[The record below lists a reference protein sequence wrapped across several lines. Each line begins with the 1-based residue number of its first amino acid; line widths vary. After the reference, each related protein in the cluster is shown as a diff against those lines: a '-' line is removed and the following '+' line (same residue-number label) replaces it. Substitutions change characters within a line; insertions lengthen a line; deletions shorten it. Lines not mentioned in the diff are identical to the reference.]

1 MFRHFFNEKVFIPVL
16 LKNMLYLQDMKNL
29 YLIDGHSLIFRMY
42 YAFLRRPMIN
52 SKGEDTSILFGFT
65 KYLLELIA
73 REQPT
78 HLAVMFDPPAKT
90 FRHELYPEYKATR
103 TATPELVKAAL
114 EPLTEIVRAL
124 DIPVLMKPGFEAD
137 DVIGTLAR
145 RFAAP
150 DCDVFMVTPDKDL
163 GQIVDDHVYQYKP
176 GKGGGE
182 NEIVSKEA
190 ICSQYGIDDP
200 MQIVD
205 ILAIWG
211 DAADNVKGVDG
222 VGEVGARKLVA
233 KYGSVEGIE
242 AHLDELPPRQQ
253 EAFRA
258 ALPHLGLSKTLVTIK
273 TDVDIDADESS
284 LQLGQP
290 DEGRVAEL
298 FNHYEFNSLRGLVP
312 KLAPIPEKKRETLRC
327 TEIPSGQLLEEARR
341 SGRVAV
347 RMGESVLLACGD
359 RYCSL
364 PLAQALPL
372 LSDPAVDKCGFGLKH
387 TALKGNLYDVEIMHY
402 LLNPE
407 RSHKLDTLAAHYL
420 DAELSEAAQDG
431 QMMLFD
437 FEDRA
442 AARECVAAG
451 LLEPFL
457 RQELQE
463 QGLWELYTRIEMPLI
478 GILARMEADGVRID
492 TAQLA
497 AYSRVLSKELV
508 QIEQEARDLAGEP
521 ALNLSSP
528 RQIGVVLYEKLG
540 LNPRAKKNQRD
551 NYPTDEETLAEMA
564 DRHPIIGKILEF
576 RAVKKLLS
584 TYIDPLPSL
593 VSPVDG
599 KVHTTYTQALTATG
613 RLSSVKPNLQN
624 IPIRTERGMK
634 IREAFVPSD
643 PDGWIVSADYSQI
656 ELRLMAHLSG
666 DEHLVAGFAHGADVH
681 RATAA
686 RIFHVDPD
694 AVTAEQRRHA
704 KVANFGIIYGISAF
718 GLSQRMGISRTE
730 ARDFIAEYFKS
741 YPGVKDYMDRVVAQ
755 AREKGYVETLFG
767 RKRFL
772 PDINSKNAVA
782 RGLAERNAI
791 NAPIQGGAADII
803 KLAMIAVS
811 RRLDA
816 EGLRSRMVLQ
826 VHDELVFDVT
836 ADERDR
842 IVDLVKQEM
851 ENVCTLSVPLLTECN
866 YGKNWREAH

>member
-1 MFRHFFNEKVFIPVL
+1 
-16 LKNMLYLQDMKNL
+16 MKNL
-29 YLIDGHSLIFRMY
+29 YLIDGHALIFRMY

-124 DIPVLMKPGFEAD
+124 NIPVLMKPGFEAD

-145 RFAAP
+145 RFSSP
-150 DCDVFMVTPDKDL
+150 GCDVYMVTPDKDL
-163 GQIVDDHVYQYKP
+163 GQIVDDHVFQYKP
-176 GKGGGE
+176 GKSGGD
-182 NEIVSKEA
+182 NEILSKEA

-200 MQIVD
+200 LQIID

-211 DAADNVKGVDG
+211 DAADNVKGVAG

-233 KYGSVEGIE
+233 QYGSLEGIE
-242 AHLDELPPRQQ
+242 AHLDELTPRLQA
-253 EAFRA
+253 AFRE
-258 ALPHLGLSKTLVTIK
+258 ALPHLPLSKLLVTVK
-273 TDVDIDADESS
+273 TDVDIETDEAQ

-290 DEGRVAEL
+290 DENRVAEL
-298 FNHYEFNSLRGLVP
+298 FKRYEFNSLRNLVP
-312 KLAPIPEKKRETLRC
+312 TLSPLPEKKRGTLDC
-327 TEIPSGQLLEEARR
+327 SEAAADTLLQEARR

-347 RMGESVLLACGD
+347 RLGDTVILACG
-359 RYCSL
+359 RQYATL
-364 PLAQALPL
+364 PFDKALPL
-372 LSDPAVDKCGFGLKH
+372 LADPAVEKCGFALKH
-387 TALKGNLYDVEIMHY
+387 TAIKGPVYDIELMHY

-407 RSHKLDTLAAHYL
+407 RSHKLDILAAHYL
-420 DAELSEAAQDG
+420 DAELTEPAQDG
-431 QMMLFD
+431 QMSLFD
-437 FEDRA
+437 FDDRA

-451 LLEPFL
+451 LIEPLL
-457 RQELQE
+457 RKELQA
-463 QGLWELYTRIEMPLI
+463 QQLWELYTRIEMPLI
-478 GILARMEADGVRID
+478 GILAQMEADGVRID
-492 TAQLA
+492 PQMLA
-497 AYSRVLSKELV
+497 DYSRILSKELL

-521 ALNLSSP
+521 TLNLSSP

-540 LNPRAKKNQRD
+540 LNPRARKNQRD
-551 NYPTDEETLAEMA
+551 NYPTDEETLTEMA

-584 TYIDPLPSL
+584 TYIDPLPGL

-599 KVHTTYTQALTATG
+599 KIHTTYTQALTATG
-613 RLSSVKPNLQN
+613 RLSSVRPNLQN

-634 IREAFVPSD
+634 IREAFIPSD

-686 RIFHVDPD
+686 RIFHVAPED
-694 AVTAEQRRHA
+694 VTAEQRRHA

-730 ARDFIAEYFKS
+730 ARDFIEAYFKN
-741 YPGVKDYMDRVVAQ
+741 YPGVKAYMDRVVAE

-772 PDINSKNAVA
+772 PDITSKNAIA

-811 RRLDA
+811 RRLEA

-842 IVDLVKQEM
+842 IVALVKQEM
-851 ENVCTLSVPLLTECN
+851 EGVCTLAVPLITECN

>member
-1 MFRHFFNEKVFIPVL
+1 MNR
-16 LKNMLYLQDMKNL
+16 L
-29 YLIDGHSLIFRMY
+29 YLIDGHALIFRMY

-90 FRHELYPEYKATR
+90 FRHELYPDYKATR

-114 EPLTEIVRAL
+114 DPLSEIVRAL

-150 DCDVFMVTPDKDL
+150 GCDVFMVTPDKDL
-163 GQIVDDHVYQYKP
+163 GQIVDDHIFQYKP
-176 GKGGGE
+176 GKAGGD

-190 ICSQYGIDDP
+190 ICAHYGIDDP

-205 ILAIWG
+205 ILTLWG
-211 DAADNVKGVDG
+211 DAADNVKGVQG
-222 VGEVGARKLVA
+222 IGEVGARKLVA
-233 KYGSVEGIE
+233 RYGSVEGIE
-242 AHLDELPPRQQ
+242 AHLDELPPKQQ

-258 ALPHLGLSKTLVTIK
+258 ALPHLGLSKTLVTIR
-273 TDVDIDADESS
+273 TDVDIAADEAD
-284 LQLGQP
+284 LRLGRP
-290 DEGRVAEL
+290 DEQRVAAL
-298 FNHYEFNSLRGLVP
+298 FDRHEFNSLRKFVP
-312 KLAPIPEKKRETLRC
+312 KLAPVPEKKREPLRC
-327 TEIPSGQLLEEARR
+327 TEAPAGEILREAR
-341 SGRVAV
+341 SAGRVAV
-347 RMGESVLLACGD
+347 RLGDPLILACGE
-359 RYCSL
+359 RYAKCSL
-364 PLAQALPL
+364 AEARPL
-372 LSDPAVDKCGFGLKH
+372 LADPQVEKHGYGLKS
-387 TALKGNLYDVEIMHY
+387 TLLKGPLHDVEIMHY

-407 RSHKLDTLAAHYL
+407 RSHKLDTLVAHYL
-420 DAELSEAAQDG
+420 DAELTEPAGDG
-431 QMMLFD
+431 QLLLFD
-437 FEDRA
+437 FEDRTG
-442 AARECVAAG
+442 ARECVAAG
-451 LLEPFL
+451 QLEPLL
-457 RQELQE
+457 RRELQE
-463 QGLWELYTRIEMPLI
+463 QGLWDLYTRIEMPLI
-478 GILARMEADGVRID
+478 GILAQMEADGVRID
-492 TAQLA
+492 PALLGQ
-497 AYSRVLSKELV
+497 YSLVLSKELTR
-508 QIEQEARDLAGEP
+508 IEQEARELAGEP
-521 ALNLSSP
+521 TLNLSSP

-540 LNPRAKKNQRD
+540 LNPRVKKNARA
-551 NYPTDEETLAEMA
+551 NYPTDEETLSEMA
-564 DRHPIIGKILEF
+564 GRHPIIDKILEF

-584 TYIDPLPSL
+584 TYIDPLPGL

-599 KVHTTYTQALTATG
+599 KIHTTYTQALTATG
-613 RLSSVKPNLQN
+613 RLSSVRPNLQN

-634 IREAFVPSD
+634 IREAFIPSD
-643 PDGWIVSADYSQI
+643 PEGWIVSADYSQI

-686 RIFHVDPD
+686 RIFHVDP
-694 AVTAEQRRHA
+694 AQVTAQQRRHA

-730 ARDFIAEYFKS
+730 ARDFIAEYFRS
-741 YPGVKDYMDRVVAQ
+741 YPGVKAYMERVVAE

-767 RKRFL
+767 RKRYL
-772 PDINSKNAVA
+772 PDIGSKNAVA

-811 RRLDA
+811 RRIEA

-826 VHDELVFDVT
+826 VHDELVFDVP
-836 ADERDR
+836 AAERDR
-842 IVDLVKQEM
+842 IVELVKQEM
-851 ENVCTLSVPLLTECN
+851 EGVCRLKVPLNTECN
-866 YGKNWREAH
+866 YGENWREAH

>member
-1 MFRHFFNEKVFIPVL
+1 
-16 LKNMLYLQDMKNL
+16 MKNL

-73 REQPT
+73 REQPS

-145 RFAAP
+145 RFGTP
-150 DCDVFMVTPDKDL
+150 ECDVYMVTPDKDL
-163 GQIVDDHVYQYKP
+163 GQIVDDHIFQYKP

-190 ICSQYGIDDP
+190 ICAYYGIDDP

-222 VGEVGARKLVA
+222 IGEVGARKLVA
-233 KYGSVEGIE
+233 KYGSLEGILD
-242 AHLDELPPRQQ
+242 HLDALSPKQQ

-273 TDVDIDADESS
+273 TDVDIQADEES
-284 LQLGQP
+284 LRLGQP
-290 DEGRVAEL
+290 DSGRVAEL
-298 FNHYEFNSLRGLVP
+298 FDHYEFNSLRGLVS
-312 KLAPIPEKKRETLRC
+312 KLAPVPEKKRETLRC
-327 TEIPSGQLLEEARR
+327 TEVSSGALLHEARR

-347 RMGESVLLACGD
+347 RMGEPVILACGEQ
-359 RYCSL
+359 YCAL
-364 PLAQALPL
+364 PLAQAAPL
-372 LSDPAVDKCGFGLKH
+372 LADPSMEKCGFGLKH
-387 TALKGNLYDVEIMHY
+387 TALQGPLYDVEIMHY

-407 RSHKLDTLAAHYL
+407 RSHKLETLAAHYL
-420 DAELSEAAQDG
+420 DMDLAEAAQDG

-437 FEDRA
+437 FENRE
-442 AARECVAAG
+442 AARECVAG
-451 LLEPFL
+451 GMLEPLL
-457 RQELQE
+457 RKELQE
-463 QGLWELYTRIEMPLI
+463 QNLWDLYCRIEMPLI

-492 TAQLA
+492 PQMLG

-521 ALNLSSP
+521 TLNLSSP

-551 NYPTDEETLAEMA
+551 NYPTDEETLTEMA

-593 VSPVDG
+593 ISPVDG

-686 RIFHVDPD
+686 RIFHVDPE

-730 ARDFIAEYFKS
+730 ARDFIEEYFKS
-741 YPGVKDYMDRVVAQ
+741 YPGVKAYMDRVIAE

-772 PDINSKNAVA
+772 PDINSKNAIA

-826 VHDELVFDVT
+826 VHDELVFDVVPE
-836 ADERDR
+836 ERDR
-842 IVDLVKQEM
+842 IIELVKQEM
-851 ENVCTLSVPLLTECN
+851 ENVCTLSVPLITECN

>member
-1 MFRHFFNEKVFIPVL
+1 
-16 LKNMLYLQDMKNL
+16 MKNL

-78 HLAVMFDPPAKT
+78 HLAVLFDPPAKT

-114 EPLTEIVRAL
+114 EPLTEIVSAL
-124 DIPVLMKPGFEAD
+124 NIPVLMKPGFEAD

-150 DCDVFMVTPDKDL
+150 ECDVYMVTPDKDL
-163 GQIVDDHVYQYKP
+163 GQIIDDHVFQYKP
-176 GKGGGE
+176 GKSGGE
-182 NEIVSKEA
+182 NEIVTKES
-190 ICSQYGIDDP
+190 ICSHYGIDDP
-200 MQIVD
+200 LQIID
-205 ILAIWG
+205 ILTIWG
-211 DAADNVKGVDG
+211 DAADNVKGVAG

-233 KYGSVEGIE
+233 KYGSLEGIE
-242 AHLDELPPRQQ
+242 AHLDELTPKLQA
-253 EAFRA
+253 AFRE
-258 ALPHLGLSKTLVTIK
+258 ALPYLDLSKVLVTVR
-273 TDVDIDADESS
+273 TDVDIEADEAQ
-284 LQLGQP
+284 LRLGQP
-290 DEGRVAEL
+290 DQGRVAEL
-298 FNHYEFNSLRGLVP
+298 FSRYEFNSLRGLVP
-312 KLAPIPEKKRETLRC
+312 SIAPLPVKKRETLDCRPAPA
-327 TEIPSGQLLEEARR
+327 EAIVQEARR
-341 SGRVAV
+341 NGRVAV
-347 RMGESVLLACGD
+347 RLGTPVILACGKQ
-359 RYCSL
+359 YASL
-364 PLAQALPL
+364 PFEAATPL
-372 LSDPAVDKCGFGLKH
+372 LSDPAVEKCGFGLKH
-387 TALKGNLYDVEIMHY
+387 TVLQGPLYDIELMHY

-407 RSHKLDTLAAHYL
+407 RSHKLDILAAHYL
-420 DAELSEAAQDG
+420 DAELSEPDRDG

-437 FEDRA
+437 FDDRA
-442 AARECVAAG
+442 AARECVIAG
-451 LLEPFL
+451 LIEPML
-457 RQELQE
+457 RKELQE
-463 QGLWELYTRIEMPLI
+463 QQLWDLYSRIEMPLI
-478 GILARMEADGVRID
+478 GILAQMEADGVKID
-492 TAQLA
+492 PQLLA
-497 AYSRVLSKELV
+497 EYNRVLSKELV
-508 QIEQEARDLAGEP
+508 QIEQEARELAGEP
-521 ALNLSSP
+521 TLNLSSP

-551 NYPTDEETLAEMA
+551 NYPTDEETLTEMA

-584 TYIDPLPSL
+584 TYIDPLPAM
-593 VSPVDG
+593 VDPRDG
-599 KVHTTYTQALTATG
+599 KIHTTYTQALTATG

-666 DEHLVAGFAHGADVH
+666 DQHLLAGFAHGADVH

-686 RIFHVDPD
+686 RIFHVDPEQ
-694 AVTAEQRRHA
+694 VTAEQRRHA

-730 ARDFIAEYFKS
+730 ARDFIEEYFKS
-741 YPGVKDYMDRVVAQ
+741 YPGVKAYMDRVIAE

-772 PDINSKNAVA
+772 PDINSKNAIA

-826 VHDELVFDVT
+826 VHDELVFDVVPE
-836 ADERDR
+836 ERDR
-842 IVDLVKQEM
+842 IVELVKQEM
-851 ENVCTLSVPLLTECN
+851 ENVCTLKVPLLTECN

>member
-1 MFRHFFNEKVFIPVL
+1 
-16 LKNMLYLQDMKNL
+16 MLYLQDMKNL

-73 REQPT
+73 REQPS

-90 FRHELYPEYKATR
+90 FRHELYPDYKATR

-114 EPLTEIVRAL
+114 EPLTEIVHAL
-124 DIPVLMKPGFEAD
+124 NIPVLMKPGFEAD

-150 DCDVFMVTPDKDL
+150 DCDVYMVTPDKDL
-163 GQIVDDHVYQYKP
+163 GQIVDDHIFQYKP

-190 ICSQYGIDDP
+190 ICNHYGIDDP

-222 VGEVGARKLVA
+222 IGEVGARKLVA
-233 KYGSVEGIE
+233 KYGSLEGIVD
-242 AHLDELPPRQQ
+242 HLDELSPKQQ

-258 ALPHLGLSKTLVTIK
+258 ALPHLGLSKTLVTIL
-273 TDVDIDADESS
+273 TDVDIEADESS

-290 DEGRVAEL
+290 DQQRVAEL

-327 TEIPSGQLLEEARR
+327 NEIPAAKLLEEARR
-341 SGRVAV
+341 NGRVAV
-347 RMGESVLLACGD
+347 RMGEPVILASGD
-359 RYCSL
+359 SYCSL
-364 PLAQALPL
+364 PLNQALPL
-372 LSDPAVDKCGFGLKH
+372 LADPSVDKCGFGLKH
-387 TALKGNLYDVEIMHY
+387 TALHGNLYDVEIMHY

-407 RSHKLDTLAAHYL
+407 RSHKLDTLAAYYL

-451 LLEPFL
+451 QLEPLL
-457 RQELQE
+457 RKELQE
-463 QGLWELYTRIEMPLI
+463 QNLWELYTRIEMPLI

-492 TAQLA
+492 PQLLGE
-497 AYSRVLSKELV
+497 YRRVLSKELA
-508 QIEQEARDLAGEP
+508 QIEQEARDMAGEP
-521 ALNLSSP
+521 TLNLSSP

-551 NYPTDEETLAEMA
+551 NYPTDEETLTEMA

-584 TYIDPLPSL
+584 TYIDPLPGL
-593 VSPVDG
+593 MSPVDG

-613 RLSSVKPNLQN
+613 RLSSVRPNLQN

-666 DEHLVAGFAHGADVH
+666 DEHLVAGFTHGADVH

-686 RIFHVDPD
+686 RIFHLDPD
-694 AVTAEQRRHA
+694 EVTAEQRRHA

-730 ARDFIAEYFKS
+730 ARDFIEEYFKS
-741 YPGVKDYMDRVVAQ
+741 YPGVKAYMERVVAQ
-755 AREKGYVETLFG
+755 AREKGYVETIFG

-791 NAPIQGGAADII
+791 NAPIQGSAADII

-851 ENVCTLSVPLLTECN
+851 EQVCTLSVPLLTECN

>member
-1 MFRHFFNEKVFIPVL
+1 
-16 LKNMLYLQDMKNL
+16 MLYLQDMKNL

-73 REQPT
+73 REQPS

-90 FRHELYPEYKATR
+90 FRHELYPDYKATR

-114 EPLTEIVRAL
+114 EPLTDIVRAL

-150 DCDVFMVTPDKDL
+150 DCDVYMVTPDKDL
-163 GQIVDDHVYQYKP
+163 GQIVDDHIFQYKP

-190 ICSQYGIDDP
+190 ICSHYGIEDP

-222 VGEVGARKLVA
+222 IGEVGARKLVA
-233 KYGSVEGIE
+233 RYGSLEGIVD
-242 AHLDELPPRQQ
+242 HLDELSPKQQ

-273 TDVDIDADESS
+273 TDVDIDADENS

-290 DEGRVAEL
+290 DQQRVAEL
-298 FNHYEFNSLRGLVP
+298 FNHFEFNSLRGLVP
-312 KLAPIPEKKRETLRC
+312 KLAPIPEKKRETLRSN
-327 TEIPSGQLLEEARR
+327 EIPAARLFEEARR
-341 SGRVAV
+341 NGRVAV
-347 RMGESVLLACGD
+347 RMGDPVILASGD
-359 RYCSL
+359 SYCSL
-364 PLAQALPL
+364 PLNQALPL
-372 LSDPAVDKCGFGLKH
+372 LADPSVEKCGFGLKH
-387 TALKGNLYDVEIMHY
+387 TALRGNLYDVEIMHY

-407 RSHKLDTLAAHYL
+407 RSHKLDMLAAHYL
-420 DAELSEAAQDG
+420 DAELSEAARDG

-437 FEDRA
+437 FEDKS

-451 LLEPFL
+451 QLEPLL
-457 RQELQE
+457 RKELQE

-478 GILARMEADGVRID
+478 SILARMEADGVRID
-492 TAQLA
+492 PAMLG

-540 LNPRAKKNQRD
+540 LNSRARKNQRD
-551 NYPTDEETLAEMA
+551 NYPTDEETLTEMA

-584 TYIDPLPSL
+584 TYIDPLPAL
-593 VSPVDG
+593 ADPRDG

-613 RLSSVKPNLQN
+613 RLSSVRPNLQN

-643 PDGWIVSADYSQI
+643 PGGWIVSADYSQI

-686 RIFHVDPD
+686 RIFHLDPD
-694 AVTAEQRRHA
+694 EVTAEQRRHA

-730 ARDFIAEYFKS
+730 ARDFIEEYFKS
-741 YPGVKDYMDRVVAQ
+741 YPGVKAYMDRVIAE
-755 AREKGYVETLFG
+755 AREKGYVETIFG

-791 NAPIQGGAADII
+791 NAPIQGSAADII

-811 RRLDA
+811 RRLDG

-826 VHDELVFDVT
+826 VHDELVFDVV
-836 ADERDR
+836 AEERDR

-851 ENVCTLSVPLLTECN
+851 EQVCTLKVPLLTECN

>member
-1 MFRHFFNEKVFIPVL
+1 
-16 LKNMLYLQDMKNL
+16 MKNL

-145 RFAAP
+145 RYAAP

-163 GQIVDDHVYQYKP
+163 GQIVDDHIYQYKP

-190 ICSQYGIDDP
+190 ICTHYGIDDP

-222 VGEVGARKLVA
+222 IGEVGARKLVS
-233 KYGSVEGIE
+233 KYGSLEGIVD
-242 AHLDELPPRQQ
+242 HLDELSPKQQ

-258 ALPHLGLSKTLVTIK
+258 ALPHLGLSKLLVTIK
-273 TDVDIDADESS
+273 TDVDIDTDENS

-290 DEGRVAEL
+290 DAQQVATL
-298 FNHYEFNSLRGLVP
+298 FDHYEFNSLRGLVP
-312 KLAPIPEKKRETLRC
+312 KLAPIPEKKRETLHC
-327 TEIPSGQLLEEARR
+327 QPVSAEAILQEARR

-347 RMGESVLLACGD
+347 RMGDPVILACGEN
-359 RYCSL
+359 YCSL
-364 PLAQALPL
+364 PLAKAAPL
-372 LSDPAVDKCGFGLKH
+372 LADTAIEKSGFGLKH
-387 TALKGNLYDVEIMHY
+387 TALKGPLHDVEIMHY

-407 RSHKLDTLAAHYL
+407 RSHKLDTLAATYL
-420 DAELSEAAQDG
+420 HADLAEAAQDG

-437 FEDRA
+437 FEDKS

-451 LLEPFL
+451 LLEPLL
-457 RQELQE
+457 RKELQE
-463 QGLWELYTRIEMPLI
+463 QNLWDLYTRIEMPLI
-478 GILARMEADGVRID
+478 GILAQMEADGVKID
-492 TAQLA
+492 PQLLG

-521 ALNLSSP
+521 TLNLSSP
-528 RQIGVVLYEKLG
+528 RQIGVVIYEKLG

-551 NYPTDEETLAEMA
+551 NYPTDEETLTEMA

-593 VSPVDG
+593 VDPRDG

-686 RIFHVDPD
+686 RIFHVAPE

-741 YPGVKDYMDRVVAQ
+741 YPGVKAYMDHVIAE
-755 AREKGYVETLFG
+755 AREKGYVETIFG

-772 PDINSKNAVA
+772 PDINSKNAIA

-826 VHDELVFDVT
+826 VHDELVFDVVPE
-836 ADERDR
+836 ERDR

-851 ENVCTLSVPLLTECN
+851 ESVCSLKVPLLTECN

>member
-1 MFRHFFNEKVFIPVL
+1 
-16 LKNMLYLQDMKNL
+16 MKNL

-145 RFAAP
+145 RYAAP

-163 GQIVDDHVYQYKP
+163 GQIVDDHIYQYKP

-190 ICSQYGIDDP
+190 ICTHYGIDDP

-222 VGEVGARKLVA
+222 IGEVGARKLVS
-233 KYGSVEGIE
+233 KYGSLEGIVD
-242 AHLDELPPRQQ
+242 HLDELSPKQQ

-258 ALPHLGLSKTLVTIK
+258 ALPHLGLSKLLVTIK
-273 TDVDIDADESS
+273 TDVDIDTDENS

-290 DEGRVAEL
+290 DAQQVAAL
-298 FNHYEFNSLRGLVP
+298 FDHYEFNSLRGLVP
-312 KLAPIPEKKRETLRC
+312 KLAPIPEKKRETLHC
-327 TEIPSGQLLEEARR
+327 QPVSAEAILQEARR

-347 RMGESVLLACGD
+347 RMGDPVILACGEN
-359 RYCSL
+359 YCSL
-364 PLAQALPL
+364 PLAKAAPL
-372 LSDPAVDKCGFGLKH
+372 LADTAIEKSGFGLKH
-387 TALKGNLYDVEIMHY
+387 TALKGPLHDVEIMHY

-407 RSHKLDTLAAHYL
+407 RSHKLDTLAATYL
-420 DAELSEAAQDG
+420 HADLAEAAQDG

-437 FEDRA
+437 FEDKS

-451 LLEPFL
+451 LLEPLL
-457 RQELQE
+457 RKELQE
-463 QGLWELYTRIEMPLI
+463 QNLWNLYTRIEMPLI
-478 GILARMEADGVRID
+478 GILAQMEADGVKID
-492 TAQLA
+492 PQLLG

-521 ALNLSSP
+521 TLNLSSP
-528 RQIGVVLYEKLG
+528 RQIGVVIYEKLG
-540 LNPRAKKNQRD
+540 LNPHAKKNQRD
-551 NYPTDEETLAEMA
+551 NYPTDEETLTEMA

-593 VSPVDG
+593 VDPRDG

-686 RIFHVDPD
+686 RIFHVAPE

-741 YPGVKDYMDRVVAQ
+741 YPGVKAYMDHVIAE
-755 AREKGYVETLFG
+755 AREKGYVETIFG

-772 PDINSKNAVA
+772 PDINSKNAIA

-791 NAPIQGGAADII
+791 NAPIQGSAADII

-811 RRLDA
+811 RRLEA

-826 VHDELVFDVT
+826 VHDELVFDAV
-836 ADERDR
+836 AEERDR
-842 IVDLVKQEM
+842 IVEIVKQEM
-851 ENVCTLSVPLLTECN
+851 EGVCTLKVPLITECN

>member
-1 MFRHFFNEKVFIPVL
+1 
-16 LKNMLYLQDMKNL
+16 MKNL

-78 HLAVMFDPPAKT
+78 HLAVLFDPPAKT

-114 EPLTEIVRAL
+114 EPLTEIVSAL
-124 DIPVLMKPGFEAD
+124 NIPVLMKPGFEAD

-150 DCDVFMVTPDKDL
+150 ECDVYMVTPDKDL
-163 GQIVDDHVYQYKP
+163 GQIIDDHVFQYKP
-176 GKGGGE
+176 GKSGGE
-182 NEIVSKEA
+182 NEIVTKES
-190 ICSQYGIDDP
+190 ICSHYGIDDP
-200 MQIVD
+200 LQIID
-205 ILAIWG
+205 ILTIWG
-211 DAADNVKGVDG
+211 DAADNVKGVAG

-233 KYGSVEGIE
+233 KYGSVEGIVD
-242 AHLDELPPRQQ
+242 HLDELTPKLQA
-253 EAFRA
+253 AFRD

-273 TDVDIDADESS
+273 TDVDIAADETS

-290 DEGRVAEL
+290 DAQQVAAL
-298 FNHYEFNSLRGLVP
+298 FDHYEFNSLRGLVP
-312 KLAPIPEKKRETLRC
+312 KLAPVPEKKRETLRC
-327 TEIPSGQLLEEARR
+327 QSVSATTLLQEARR
-341 SGRVAV
+341 NGHVAV
-347 RMGESVLLACGD
+347 RLGDPVILACGD
-359 RYCSL
+359 TYCSL
-364 PLAQALPL
+364 PLAQAAPL
-372 LSDPAVDKCGFGLKH
+372 LSDPAVEKCGFGLKH
-387 TALKGNLYDVEIMHY
+387 TVLQGPLYDIELMHY

-407 RSHKLDTLAAHYL
+407 RSHKLDILAAHYL
-420 DAELSEAAQDG
+420 DAELSEPDRDG

-437 FEDRA
+437 FDDRA

-451 LLEPFL
+451 LIEPML
-457 RQELQE
+457 RKELQE
-463 QGLWELYTRIEMPLI
+463 QQLWDLYSRIEMPLI
-478 GILARMEADGVRID
+478 GILAQMEADGVKID
-492 TAQLA
+492 PQLLA
-497 AYSRVLSKELV
+497 EYSRVLSKELV
-508 QIEQEARDLAGEP
+508 QIEQEARELAGEP
-521 ALNLSSP
+521 TLNLSSP

-551 NYPTDEETLAEMA
+551 NYPTDEETLTEMA

-584 TYIDPLPSL
+584 TYIDPLPAL
-593 VSPVDG
+593 VDPRDG
-599 KVHTTYTQALTATG
+599 KIHTTYTQALTATG

-666 DEHLVAGFAHGADVH
+666 DQHLLAGFAHGADVH

-686 RIFHVDPD
+686 RIFHIAPED
-694 AVTAEQRRHA
+694 VTAEQRRHA

-730 ARDFIAEYFKS
+730 ARDFIEAYFRN
-741 YPGVKDYMDRVVAQ
+741 YPGVKDYMDRVIAE

-791 NAPIQGGAADII
+791 NAPIQGSAADII

-811 RRLDA
+811 HRLKA
-816 EGLRSRMVLQ
+816 EGLRSKMVLQ
-826 VHDELVFDVT
+826 VHDELVFDVV

-842 IVDLVKQEM
+842 IVELVKQEM
-851 ENVCTLSVPLLTECN
+851 EGVCTLSVPLITECN

>member
-1 MFRHFFNEKVFIPVL
+1 MKYFQSYFSRKGFRKKILH
-16 LKNMLYLQDMKNL
+16 LQDMKNL
-29 YLIDGHSLIFRMY
+29 YLIDGHALIFRMY

-78 HLAVMFDPPAKT
+78 HLAVMFDPPGGT
-90 FRHELYPEYKATR
+90 FRHDLYPEYKATR

-114 EPLTEIVRAL
+114 QPLSEIVDAL

-137 DVIGTLAR
+137 DVIGTVAR
-145 RFAAP
+145 VFAGRGF
-150 DCDVFMVTPDKDL
+150 DVYMVTPDKDL
-163 GQIVDDHVYQYKP
+163 GQIVDDHIFQYKP
-176 GKGGGE
+176 GKGGSDDE
-182 NEIVSKEA
+182 VVSKEA
-190 ICSQYGIDDP
+190 LCAHYGISDP
-200 MQIVD
+200 KQIVD

-211 DAADNVKGVDG
+211 DAADNVKGVSG

-233 KYGSVEGIE
+233 AYGSLEGIE

-253 EAFRA
+253 AAFRE
-258 ALPHLGLSKTLVTIK
+258 ALPHLGLSKMLVTIK
-273 TDVDIDADESS
+273 TDVDIDVTEA
-284 LQLGQP
+284 QLRIGTP
-290 DEGRVAEL
+290 DEARVAEL
-298 FNHYEFNSLRGLVP
+298 FNRYEFNSLRGLVP
-312 KLAPIPEKKRETLRC
+312 HLGQVREAERKQLECVEAPAETVVR
-327 TEIPSGQLLEEARR
+327 EARQE
-341 SGRVAV
+341 GRVAV
-347 RMGESVLLACGD
+347 RLAERVILAAGHQ
-359 RYCSL
+359 YCSL
-364 PLAQALPL
+364 PYAQAAPVLADETL
-372 LSDPAVDKCGFGLKH
+372 VKCGFGLKN
-387 TALKGNLYDVEIMHY
+387 TALRGPLHDIELMHY

-407 RSHKLDTLAAHYL
+407 RSHKLETLAAAYL
-420 DAELSEAAQDG
+420 DADLAESGADG

-437 FEDRA
+437 FDDKTA
-442 AARECVAAG
+442 GKECVAAG
-451 LLEPFL
+451 LIAPLL
-457 RQELQE
+457 QQELEAQH
-463 QGLWELYTRIEMPLI
+463 LWDLYTRIEMPLI
-478 GILARMEADGVRID
+478 GILADMEATGVKID
-492 TAQLA
+492 PRMLGD
-497 AYSRVLSKELV
+497 YSRILSKELA

-528 RQIGVVLYEKLG
+528 KQIGVVLYEKLN
-540 LNPRAKKNQRD
+540 LNPRARKGKND
-551 NYPTDEETLAEMA
+551 SYPTDEETLTEIA
-564 DRHPIIGKILEF
+564 DRHPIVGKILEF

-593 VSPVDG
+593 INPATG
-599 KVHTTYTQALTATG
+599 KIHTTFTQALTATG
-613 RLSSVKPNLQN
+613 RLSSLKPNLQN

-666 DEHLVAGFAHGADVH
+666 DEHLVAGFAYGADVH

-686 RIFHVDPD
+686 RIFHVDPE
-694 AVTAEQRRHA
+694 AVTAEERRRA

-718 GLSQRMGISRTE
+718 GLSQRMGISRYE
-730 ARDFIAEYFKS
+730 AKAFIEEYFRS
-741 YPGVKDYMDRVVAQ
+741 YPGVKGYMDRVIAQ
-755 AREKGYVETLFG
+755 ARENGYVETLFG

-791 NAPIQGGAADII
+791 NAPIQGSAADII

-811 RRLDA
+811 RRLQA
-816 EGLRSRMVLQ
+816 EGLRSKMVLQ
-826 VHDELVFDVT
+826 VHDELVFDVV

-842 IVDLVKQEM
+842 IVELVKQEM
-851 ENVCTLSVPLLTECN
+851 ESVCTLKVPLITECN

>member
-1 MFRHFFNEKVFIPVL
+1 MN
-16 LKNMLYLQDMKNL
+16 QL

-145 RFAAP
+145 RFASEN
-150 DCDVFMVTPDKDL
+150 CDVFMVTPDKDL
-163 GQIVDDHVYQYKP
+163 GQIVDDHIFQYKP
-176 GKGGGE
+176 GKSGAE
-182 NEIVSKEA
+182 NEIISKEA
-190 ICSQYGIDDP
+190 ICAQYGIEDP

-205 ILAIWG
+205 ILTIWG
-211 DAADNVKGVDG
+211 DAADNVKGVSG
-222 VGEVGARKLVA
+222 IGEVGARKLVS

-242 AHLDELPPRQQ
+242 AHLDELSPKQQ
-253 EAFRA
+253 EAFRE

-273 TDVDIDADESS
+273 TDVDIEAREE
-284 LQLGQP
+284 QLRMGQP
-290 DEGRVAEL
+290 DATRVAEL

-312 KLAPIPEKKRETLRC
+312 ELKPIPKAERTALVA
-327 TEIPSGQLLEEARR
+327 EEAPAAEILREAR
-341 SGRVAV
+341 SNGRIAV
-347 RMGESVLLACGD
+347 RLSDHVILAAD
-359 RYCSL
+359 KRYCTLSYAEAA
-364 PLAQALPL
+364 PVLA
-372 LSDPAVDKCGFGLKH
+372 DETIVKCGFSLKH
-387 TALKGNLYDVEIMHY
+387 TALKGPLHDIEIMHY

-407 RSHKLDTLAAHYL
+407 RSHKLETLAATYL
-420 DAELSEAAQDG
+420 DVELTESGQDG

-437 FEDRA
+437 FEDKA
-442 AARECVAAG
+442 GGRECVAAG
-451 LLEPFL
+451 LIEPL
-457 RQELQE
+457 LCRELQE
-463 QGLWELYTRIEMPLI
+463 QHLWDLYTRIEMSLI
-478 GILARMEADGVRID
+478 GILARMEATGVKID
-492 TAQLA
+492 PKILGD
-497 AYSRVLSKELV
+497 YSRVLTKELAV
-508 QIEQEARDLAGEP
+508 IEQEARDMAGEP
-521 ALNLSSP
+521 TLNLSSP
-528 RQIGVVLYEKLG
+528 RQIGVVLYEKLN
-540 LNPRAKKNQRD
+540 LNPRAKKTRND
-551 NYPTDEETLAEMA
+551 SYPTDEETLTEIA

-576 RAVKKLLS
+576 RAIKKLLS
-584 TYIDPLPSL
+584 TYIDPLPTMA
-593 VSPVDG
+593 SPQDG
-599 KVHTTYTQALTATG
+599 KVHTTFTQALTATG
-613 RLSSVKPNLQN
+613 RLSSIKPNLQN

-666 DEHLVAGFAHGADVH
+666 DPHLVEGFAHGADVH

-686 RIFHVDPD
+686 RIFHVAPED
-694 AVTAEQRRHA
+694 VTAEQRRHA

-730 ARDFIAEYFKS
+730 ARNFIEEYFRS
-741 YPGVKDYMDRVVAQ
+741 YPGVKEYMDRVIAQ

-772 PDINSKNAVA
+772 PDIGSKNAVA

-791 NAPIQGGAADII
+791 NAPIQGSAADII
-803 KLAMIAVS
+803 KLAMIAVE

-816 EGLRSRMVLQ
+816 EGMRSKMVLQ
-826 VHDELVFDVT
+826 VHDELVFDVV
-836 ADERDR
+836 AAERDR
-842 IVDLVKQEM
+842 IVEIVKQEM
-851 ENVCTLSVPLLTECN
+851 EGVCTLTVPLITECN